1 MSDHDPDSNPTPTV
15 VDLSKFCC
23 PSQSLSSFISSVG
36 SSPNPTPAP
45 AVTLPPPPPNPHLS
59 HSPTCLLPI
68 SIPPPPQS
76 SSPPSKTSYLNY
88 TYFNNSPPMPNF
100 VQGNTNVSFV
110 DSELRRTPRTPRGV
124 PITSPSSLVFEIEG
138 PSGVGKT
145 STLTSVVAQFVVSNY
160 HTYHEA
166 VLAND
171 EATEMSG
178 QVVVID
184 TECGVFPAPLKSVLE
199 AKILSALN
207 KQALDQECREMV
219 EWAMQRIHII
229 RPSSTAGGIAA
240 LESLRHKLSTVN
252 PLNQNGKISQHHQ
265 ITAAP
270 TLLCLDSLSA
280 FHYHDKYVDNL
291 GDFKDKTANG
301 VQSGLNDFFLLLTRL
316 RNSCDV
322 VVFATKPHL
331 YRKKN
336 ENSTSTLWNNSVTHS
351 VTLNNVIDG
360 GDEDRA
366 GYDKVAVSSD
376 GTTTTPFKFDGRG
389 GIL

>member
-45 AVTLPPPPPNPHLS
+45 AVTLPPPPPTPPPS
-59 HSPTCLLPI
+59 HPPTRLLPI

-178 QVVVID
+178 QVVIID

-240 LESLRHKLSTVN
+240 LEVRASPMPQTNKLLNPPHQITTSHPSQSLRHKLSTVN

-265 ITAAP
+265 ITPAP
-270 TLLCLDSLSA
+270 ILLCLDSLSA

-322 VVFATKPHL
+322 VVFATKVRRRSFNL
-331 YRKKN
+331 
-336 ENSTSTLWNNSVTHS
+336 
-351 VTLNNVIDG
+351 
-360 GDEDRA
+360 
-366 GYDKVAVSSD
+366 
-376 GTTTTPFKFDGRG
+376 
-389 GIL
+389 